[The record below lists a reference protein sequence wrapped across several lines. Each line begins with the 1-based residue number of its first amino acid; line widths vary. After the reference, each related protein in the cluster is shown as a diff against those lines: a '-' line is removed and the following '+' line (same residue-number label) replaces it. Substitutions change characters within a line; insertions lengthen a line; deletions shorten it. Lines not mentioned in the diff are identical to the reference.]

1 MKERNRRICLGLQ
14 FLRSA
19 NSRIL
24 EVLVPKFAYDFIRSI
39 FWLNFLFSFVE
50 ILSSILNYFVGKIFD
65 KVDIRK
71 ALAFDSAFDSA
82 VLVLFPYAK
91 SKIFVSSLVIA
102 RRAFSPLKIGLKT
115 IYTKLGF
122 SSQKDLTYFS
132 YTRSLGRTIASLS
145 IFFLLYLLSYKLV
158 FYISA
163 ALLIISIFLIAKL
176 PNVNLKIKKP
186 KIKLKT
192 RKVLKKKWRYI
203 AISSLQ
209 NFHYGLLYFPAIII
223 FMTEVL
229 HFSLQ
234 FVYLI
239 YGLGTL
245 FALPFFKLSYKRNH
259 LSAILLLMALF
270 TLLYLSPLYNKEFG
284 VYLFIV
290 SWISI
295 SILFYPY
302 YGLINSLYIEGIP
315 KHKQGE
321 YWGVLRP
328 FSSISSFLGTLMGG
342 IIASISFKLLI
353 LSSSFVLFLTWV
365 ISVIPSYREDMRRKI

>member
-1 MKERNRRICLGLQ
+1 MTTFIFLLQVNFRMNERNEKSKKICLGLQ

-19 NSRIL
+19 NCRIL

-39 FWLNFLFSFVE
+39 FWLNLLFSFVE

-71 ALAFDSAFDSA
+71 ALVFDSAFDSA

-102 RRAFSPLKIGLKT
+102 RKVFSPLKIGLKT

-122 SSQKDLTYFS
+122 SSSKDLTYFS

-145 IFFLLYLLSYKLV
+145 IFFLLFLISYKLV

-163 ALLIISIFLIAKL
+163 ALLITSIFLIAKL
-176 PNVNLKIKKP
+176 PNVNLKIKKS

-192 RKVLKKKWRYI
+192 RKVLKKKWKYI

-245 FALPFFKLSYKRNH
+245 FALPFFKIELQKKPFVTNFTSNGIFY
-259 LSAILLLMALF
+259 IALPF
-270 TLLYLSPLYNKEFG
+270 TSLHQRIWCIF
-284 VYLFIV
+284 VHDFV
-290 SWISI
+290 D
-295 SILFYPY
+295 FDF
-302 YGLINSLYIEGIP
+302 NSLLSLLWFD
-315 KHKQGE
+315 KQ
-321 YWGVLRP
+321 
-328 FSSISSFLGTLMGG
+328 
-342 IIASISFKLLI
+342 
-353 LSSSFVLFLTWV
+353 FVH
-365 ISVIPSYREDMRRKI
+365 